1 MPYDIASIQSLAMH
15 SLLRST
21 QTAHLNKENMFSRTT
36 QIQLAYVT
44 VSNILHYCVS
54 HLANT
59 ETGYPWLL
67 QGVARVLSKLPSL
80 QSMTQRLRATSHKA
94 MLPGTVDEAKEEH
107 RIVSASVST
116 SEAHVVVFV
125 HGFRV
130 SFPSI
135 CVLKAAYLPAFG
147 CSKQCVHSVV
157 SVHLC

>member
-1 MPYDIASIQSLAMH
+1 M
-15 SLLRST
+15 LLPLNI
-21 QTAHLNKENMFSRTT
+21 TAT
-36 QIQLAYVT
+36 
-44 VSNILHYCVS
+44 NILHYRIS

-59 ETGYPWLL
+59 EDGYPWLL

-107 RIVSASVST
+107 RTVSASVST

-130 SFPSI
+130 R
-135 CVLKAAYLPAFG
+135 LTYLFFI
-147 CSKQCVHSVV
+147 
-157 SVHLC
+157 